1 MPLPPSVQT
10 RSQKPLH
17 WVTVIGLLGLLA
29 VINTPITQAAPVHLN
44 PLKLSQPTGTTV
56 EAVMLDGWAR
66 SWSASLKPFT
76 KQLLET
82 QLKHFAQPFLT
93 KPLDT
98 PASPAQRWGSRSHH
112 LNQDDSFHEG
122 FTPAPAS
129 PAPQATP
136 HKASPAATQP
146 TDDWLPAPSSAKL

>member
-1 MPLPPSVQT
+1 MPLPPYAQFP
-10 RSQKPLH
+10 RRKPLH
-17 WVTVIGLLGLLA
+17 LVTVTGVMVIGLLGLLA

-98 PASPAQRWGSRSHH
+98 PASPAQRWGSRADHC
-112 LNQDDSFHEG
+112 
-122 FTPAPAS
+122 
-129 PAPQATP
+129 
-136 HKASPAATQP
+136 
-146 TDDWLPAPSSAKL
+146 LPW